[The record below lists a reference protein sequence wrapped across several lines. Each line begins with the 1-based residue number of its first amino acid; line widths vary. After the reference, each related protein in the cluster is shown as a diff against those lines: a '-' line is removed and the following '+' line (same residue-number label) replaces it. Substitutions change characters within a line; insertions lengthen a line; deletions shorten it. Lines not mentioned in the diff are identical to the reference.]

1 MVSLELVT
9 DFMGQTLNLKKD
21 VLKEKVGILYIGDDS
36 DRTTAMTEDIYSL
49 CFITC
54 IKPDELVKICPK
66 IEVDEEEKKDAPI
79 KVKEEEKKEED
90 ENEE

>member
-1 MVSLELVT
+1 
-9 DFMGQTLNLKKD
+9 
-21 VLKEKVGILYIGDDS
+21 
-36 DRTTAMTEDIYSL
+36 MTEDIYSL

-54 IKPDELVKICPK
+54 ITPDELVKICPK
-66 IEVDEEEKKDAPI
+66 IEVDEEKKKDAPI